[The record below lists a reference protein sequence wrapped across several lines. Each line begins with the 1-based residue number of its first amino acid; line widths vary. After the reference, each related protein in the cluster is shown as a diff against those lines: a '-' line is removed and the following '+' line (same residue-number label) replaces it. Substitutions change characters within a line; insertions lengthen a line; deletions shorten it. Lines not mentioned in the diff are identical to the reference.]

1 MTFLRVDIDQLTRF
15 ARALDSSLLSLR
27 EARSALDHVR
37 ADQLGTAD
45 LDAACDGFQ
54 ERWAYGTRELA
65 KRVKTVRQG
74 VDTSAVEH
82 AELDAAIRAAF
93 LKAGGGRT

>member
-15 ARALDSSLLSLR
+15 ARTLDSSLLSLR

-37 ADQLGTAD
+37 AGQLGTAD

-65 KRVKTVRQG
+65 KRVKTVREG

-82 AELDAAIRAAF
+82 AKLDAAIRAAF
-93 LKAGGGRT
+93 LKAGGGPT